1 METIIRTIISYLKR
15 FIWSPTTAIAADS
28 DAIATTPTSRSKQ
41 DNNLHL
47 TCVASGYA
55 KYSPYSERKKYSDDG
70 SGATPPL
77 TPNSQNGSTHK
88 LNGAVAKDTN
98 GTGGAEEQSQSI
110 DNGVA
115 ETHDNGDVGQTLAE
129 DSNGIINTSL
139 ANRNSSNNGRLSA
152 NDREI
157 ASSEDID
164 LKIEI
169 EMTRDTTPNINEG
182 KTPEIPAD
190 SDSHINGVTTNG
202 DTKDEVDRAAL
213 KLDLSLPDSQHKKK
227 EVKIQTPEKLNG
239 VIQNG
244 VQDSPSKK
252 NGEWFLKIT
261 DEAQSK
267 LLAYCD
273 IAQKDLDEND
283 LTEEVSGQIRAAI
296 GKAHLLVNKK
306 FKQFRGLC
314 DKNLTQAADEP
325 RPTTS
330 QDLAGFWDMVNIQ
343 VENIADDFSDIDV
356 LRENNWVPK
365 PKVDTEDVTIK
376 PTTPRSATTP
386 RGNKSFPDTPNAKP
400 AKAKPANKPTSGA
413 KASRDEARKRIMA
426 AKKAMRQRKR
436 SESDDVIFVS

>member
-1 METIIRTIISYLKR
+1 MVKIEIAIAATFDFQDRYLSYAIIKTSFCLLLFSRTCALGKVFPGKKFLTLQSSIKSSFLFPFFLEWLVNAIFLLVSG
-15 FIWSPTTAIAADS
+15 SPTTAIAADS

-98 GTGGAEEQSQSI
+98 GTGGAEEKSQSI

-252 NGEWFLKIT
+252 V
-261 DEAQSK
+261 
-267 LLAYCD
+267 Y
-273 IAQKDLDEND
+273 
-283 LTEEVSGQIRAAI
+283 
-296 GKAHLLVNKK
+296 
-306 FKQFRGLC
+306 
-314 DKNLTQAADEP
+314 
-325 RPTTS
+325 
-330 QDLAGFWDMVNIQ
+330 
-343 VENIADDFSDIDV
+343 
-356 LRENNWVPK
+356 
-365 PKVDTEDVTIK
+365 
-376 PTTPRSATTP
+376 
-386 RGNKSFPDTPNAKP
+386 
-400 AKAKPANKPTSGA
+400 
-413 KASRDEARKRIMA
+413 
-426 AKKAMRQRKR
+426 
-436 SESDDVIFVS
+436 